1 MKFHIFKRD
10 QTITTKLR
18 ELQAERW
25 HIVARRGVETLHL
38 DELVSG
44 EEP

>member
-25 HIVARRGVETLHL
+25 HIVGVETLHL